1 MNIYVMVYC
10 RDHNKGKEEKAT
22 RDGKTKEEEKERTPE
37 KEIKEKKKHSHS
49 FMKRN
54 KDAIPKVIN
63 FIAASCKFI
72 KKKKKIKK
80 IGPRILRTSYCL
92 SLKLSLLYKNDR
104 HIVLFR
110 HLLHQ

>member
-54 KDAIPKVIN
+54 KDAIPKVI
-63 FIAASCKFI
+63 
-72 KKKKKIKK
+72 
-80 IGPRILRTSYCL
+80 L
-92 SLKLSLLYKNDR
+92 
-104 HIVLFR
+104 
-110 HLLHQ
+110 LLHRVNLLRKT